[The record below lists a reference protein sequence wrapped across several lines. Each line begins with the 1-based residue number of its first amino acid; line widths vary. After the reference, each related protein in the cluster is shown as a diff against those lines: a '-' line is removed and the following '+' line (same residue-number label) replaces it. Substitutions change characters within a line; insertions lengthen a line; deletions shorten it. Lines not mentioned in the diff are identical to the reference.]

1 MRHQWADEQG
11 VKPEAN
17 SGSALAHQHLREPG
31 PVRNH
36 DHVRDP
42 GGGAGTAA
50 SRQAAIASKSVRRIM
65 PQCGRVEMGSSGH
78 IVKHLVYAVFLPI
91 LEASRNSLFVFEST
105 SEEPPAPHMW
115 LLSRSAVTDNRQAAY
130 IEIHGGQAYL
140 ALDD

>member
-17 SGSALAHQHLREPG
+17 SGRALAHQHLREPG

-50 SRQAAIASKSVRRIM
+50 SRRAAIASKSVRRIM

-78 IVKHLVYAVFLPI
+78 IVKHLAGKRTWLWTIELLVSTGRR
-91 LEASRNSLFVFEST
+91 LECPVT
-105 SEEPPAPHMW
+105 PA
-115 LLSRSAVTDNRQAAY
+115 
-130 IEIHGGQAYL
+130 G
-140 ALDD
+140 